1 MDVHMAGIV
10 INALTS
16 LLLITGIGVIATKR
30 MVTALRIIII
40 QALILSVITI
50 QVGFNTGERELYL
63 VAAITLLVKGI
74 IIPAI
79 LGYVIKKVGVHHQ
92 VEPYINIPTS
102 LLAAGGLTVL
112 AYGAT
117 STLLLSQTLTRHILP
132 VSIALI
138 LMGLLVMVTRKKAVT
153 QIIGLIMMENG
164 LYLAAVAMTQGMP
177 LVVELGIFF
186 DLLIGILIMGILIFR
201 INETFE
207 SIDTAKLKSLK
218 G

>member
-1 MDVHMAGIV
+1 MDFFTVGKI
-10 INALTS
+10 INVLTS
-16 LLLITGIGVIATKR
+16 LLLITGLGVIATKR
-30 MVTALRIIII
+30 MDTALRFVII
-40 QALILSVITI
+40 QALILSVIAI
-50 QVGFNTGERELYL
+50 RVGYLTGEQELYL
-63 VAAITLLVKGI
+63 VAAITLLVKGV

-92 VEPYINIPTS
+92 VEPYINIPSS
-102 LLAAGGLTVL
+102 LLIAGGLTVL
-112 AYGAT
+112 AYGVT
-117 STLLLSQTLTRHILP
+117 STILLSQTLTRHILP

-177 LVVELGIFF
+177 LIVELGIFF

>member
-1 MDVHMAGIV
+1 MDIIMASKV
-10 INALTS
+10 IGALTS
-16 LLLITGIGVIATKR
+16 LLLITGLGVIAAKR
-30 MVTALRIIII
+30 MDTALRFVIT
-40 QALILSVITI
+40 QALILSVIAT
-50 QVGFNTGERELYL
+50 QVGFITRERELYL
-63 VAAITLLVKGI
+63 VAAITLLVKGV

-79 LGYVIKKVGVHHQ
+79 LNYVIKKVGAHKQ

-102 LLAAGGLTVL
+102 LLAAGGLIVL

-117 STLLLSQTLTRHILP
+117 STLFMSLTLTRHILP